1 MKPSA
6 TPRQRADKRVE
17 QRSDQR
23 VVHPAGLSS
32 ALRLHGRRVMLRPL
46 AANDFAA
53 FSEVRIRNGRWLTD
67 WEPVR
72 PAAAVDPAY
81 NAEAFERRCVVR
93 ERERAAGNAYSF
105 GIFVDSVFCGEV
117 NLNGVT
123 RGSMQSATVGY
134 WVDHAKAGHG
144 YVPEAVA
151 VVTRFAFEQLRL
163 HRLEICIIPRNA
175 NSLRVV
181 HKLEWRYEGRAE
193 RFLEINGVWEDHDR
207 FGFTTEEWDIRAE
220 ELSRDWL

>member
-6 TPRQRADKRVE
+6 TPRQRADKRAE
-17 QRSDQR
+17 QR

-67 WEPVR
+67 WEPLR

-105 GIFVDSVFCGEV
+105 GIFIDSMFCGEV

-181 HKLEWRYEGRAE
+181 HKLEWRYEGRA
-193 RFLEINGVWEDHDR
+193 
-207 FGFTTEEWDIRAE
+207 
-220 ELSRDWL
+220 

>member
-6 TPRQRADKRVE
+6 TPRQRAE

-46 AANDFAA
+46 VANDFAA

-67 WEPVR
+67 WEPLR
-72 PAAAVDPAY
+72 PAAAVDPAH

-105 GIFVDSVFCGEV
+105 GIFIDSNFCGEV

-151 VVTRFAFEQLRL
+151 VVTHFAFEQLRL

-207 FGFTTEEWDIRAE
+207 FGFTSEEWDIRAE
-220 ELSRDWL
+220 ELSRNWL

>member
-6 TPRQRADKRVE
+6 TPRQRAE

-46 AANDFAA
+46 VANDFAA

-67 WEPVR
+67 WEPLR
-72 PAAAVDPAY
+72 PAAAVDPAH

-105 GIFVDSVFCGEV
+105 GIFIDSIFCGEV

-151 VVTRFAFEQLRL
+151 VVTHFAFEQLRL

-220 ELSRDWL
+220 DLSRDWL

>member
-6 TPRQRADKRVE
+6 TPRQRAE

-23 VVHPAGLSS
+23 AVHPAGLSS

-46 AANDFAA
+46 VASDFAA

-67 WEPVR
+67 WEPLR
-72 PAAAVDPAY
+72 PAAAVDPAH

-220 ELSRDWL
+220 DLSRDWL